1 MLFWVIAAV
10 MTALVTLALI
20 GPVMRSRNSTS
31 DAPELH
37 DMEVYRDQLAE
48 VDRDLSDGLI
58 DAAQA
63 EVARTEIS
71 RRLLSASRKS
81 KSAEPSE
88 TRNAGLRRAAV
99 IAVAVFMPLMAVTA
113 YLELG
118 RPDLPQLPLSA
129 RSQADPENTDLPML
143 VARAERHLAENPD
156 DGRGWSVLAPIYL
169 RLERFAD
176 SAEAFRKTIALLGP
190 TPERLTNLGE
200 ALISAG
206 GGLVTEEAKLAFQ
219 TARELD
225 PNDPRPQFFLAVGL
239 AQAGKQAEARAAFSA
254 MIAGAPEGAPWIA
267 AVEAQIAALDNSTG
281 TISGPVSDPASGGQV
296 AGSAAPGNPTAA
308 DIEAA
313 SNMSPEERQAMISSM
328 IQSLEARLA
337 RDPDNIE
344 GWLRLVRSH
353 VVTGNRDKA
362 QAALDRAFAVFA
374 RESAE
379 KQSLNAI
386 AREFGLVATSTLGGV
401 PVAPADPEGQTAL
414 PAPDVKPATPFI
426 LEGARADDPSAG
438 SGTDSGAAGR
448 PSGPT
453 QADIAAAAALSN
465 EERGDMIRGMVASLD
480 ARLSEN
486 PDNLEG
492 WLRLVRS
499 YAVLGDVPAAA
510 SALERAQAAFPE
522 GSEGGQALAELAGS
536 LGIAAKMENQ

>member
-20 GPVMRSRNSTS
+20 GPVMRSRKSTS
-31 DAPELH
+31 EAPELH

-71 RRLLSASRKS
+71 RRLLAASRKS
-81 KSAEPSE
+81 KTAGPSE
-88 TRNAGLRRAAV
+88 VKNSGLRRAAA
-99 IAVAVFMPLMAVTA
+99 IAVAVFMPVVAVTA

-129 RSQADPENTDLPML
+129 RLQADPENTDVAML
-143 VARAERHLAENPD
+143 VSRAERHLAENPN
-156 DGRGWSVLAPIYL
+156 DGRGWSVLGPIYV
-169 RLERFAD
+169 RLGRFDDA
-176 SAEAFRKTIALLGP
+176 AEAFRNTIALLGP
-190 TPERLTNLGE
+190 TPERLANLGE

-225 PNDPRPQFFLAVGL
+225 PNDPRPQFFLAMGL
-239 AQAGKQAEARAAFSA
+239 AQAGKQAEARAAFDA
-254 MIAGAPEGAPWIA
+254 MISSAPEGAPWIA
-267 AVEAQIAALDNSTG
+267 AVEAQIAALDRPAG
-281 TISGPVSDPASGGQV
+281 TISGPVSGPASGGQ
-296 AGSAAPGNPTAA
+296 AGGAAAPGNPTAA
-308 DIEAA
+308 DIAA
-313 SNMSPEERQAMISSM
+313 ANDMSPDERQAMVASM

-337 RDPDNIE
+337 SDPDNID

-353 VVTGNRDKA
+353 VVMGNRDRA

-374 RESAE
+374 TESAE

-401 PVAPADPEGQTAL
+401 PVAPAGPGGQTAL
-414 PAPDVKPATPFI
+414 VDPKVKPATPFI
-426 LEGARADDPSAG
+426 LDGARADPPAG
-438 SGTDSGAAGR
+438 TGADTGSAAG

-453 QADIAAAAALSN
+453 RADIAEAAALSDA
-465 EERGDMIRGMVASLD
+465 ERGDMIRGMVASLD
-480 ARLSEN
+480 AKLTEN

-499 YAVLGDVPAAA
+499 YAVLGDTSAAA
-510 SALERAQAAFPE
+510 SALQRAQAAFPE
-522 GSEGGQALAELAGS
+522 GSQGGQALAELAS
-536 LGIAAKMENQ
+536 ELGIAVEMEDQ

>member
-88 TRNAGLRRAAV
+88 ARNSRLRQVAA
-99 IAVAVFMPLMAVTA
+99 IAVAVFMPLVAVTA

-129 RSQADPENTDLPML
+129 RLQEDPENTDLPML
-143 VARAERHLAENPD
+143 VARAEQHLAENPD

-239 AQAGKQAEARAAFSA
+239 AQAGKQAEARAAFDA
-254 MIAGAPEGAPWIA
+254 MIASAPEGAPWIA
-267 AVEAQIAALDNSTG
+267 AVEAQIAALDSPAG
-281 TISGPVSDPASGGQV
+281 TISGPVSGPASGGQV
-296 AGSAAPGNPTAA
+296 AGAAAPGNPTAA
-308 DIEAA
+308 DIAA
-313 SNMSPEERQAMISSM
+313 ANDMSPEERQAMIASM
-328 IQSLEARLA
+328 IRSLEARLGS
-337 RDPDNIE
+337 DPDNID

-362 QAALDRAFAVFA
+362 QAVLERAFAVFA
-374 RESAE
+374 TESAE

-401 PVAPADPEGQTAL
+401 PVAPADPGGQTAL
-414 PAPDVKPATPFI
+414 VAPDVKPVTPFI
-426 LEGARADDPSAG
+426 LDGARADDPSAG
-438 SGTDSGAAGR
+438 SSAAADAAAG

-480 ARLSEN
+480 ARLTEN
-486 PDNLEG
+486 PENLEG

-499 YAVLGDVPAAA
+499 YAVLGDAPAAA
-510 SALERAQAAFPE
+510 SALERAQVAFPE
-522 GSEGGQALAELAGS
+522 GSEGGQALAELASS
-536 LGIAAKMENQ
+536 LGIAAKVENQ

>member
-1 MLFWVIAAV
+1 MLFWVIAAF
-10 MTALVTLALI
+10 MTAFVTLALI

-37 DMEVYRDQLAE
+37 DMEVYSDQLKE

-81 KSAEPSE
+81 KSAAPPEA
-88 TRNAGLRRAAV
+88 RNAGLRRVAA
-99 IAVAVFMPLMAVTA
+99 IAVAVFMPLVAVTA

-118 RPDLPQLPLSA
+118 RPDLPQLPLAA
-129 RSQADPENTDLPML
+129 RLQVDPENADLPML
-143 VARAERHLAENPD
+143 VARAEKHLAENPN
-156 DGRGWSVLAPIYL
+156 DGRGWSVLGPIYL
-169 RLERFAD
+169 RLGRFAD

-206 GGLVTEEAKLAFQ
+206 GGLVTEEARLAFQ

-239 AQAGKQAEARAAFSA
+239 AQSGKQSEARAAFDA
-254 MIAGAPEGAPWIA
+254 MIASAPEGAPWIG
-267 AVEAQIAALDNSTG
+267 AVEAQIAALDSPAG
-281 TISGPVSDPASGGQV
+281 TISGPVSGPASGGQG
-296 AGSAAPGNPTAA
+296 AGASAPGNPSAS
-308 DIEAA
+308 DIAAA
-313 SNMSPEERQAMISSM
+313 SDMSPEERQAMIASM
-328 IQSLEARLA
+328 VQNLEARLA
-337 RDPDNIE
+337 SDPDNID

-353 VVTGNRDKA
+353 VVMGNRDKA

-374 RESAE
+374 TESAE
-379 KQSLNAI
+379 KQSLNTI

-401 PVAPADPEGQTAL
+401 PVAPAEPGGEAALIAPEA
-414 PAPDVKPATPFI
+414 KPATPFI
-426 LEGARADDPSAG
+426 LDGARADPPAG
-438 SGTDSGAAGR
+438 SDADAVSAAG

-480 ARLSEN
+480 AKLSEN

-499 YAVLGDVPAAA
+499 YAVLGDAPAAA
-510 SALERAQAAFPE
+510 SALQRAQVAFPD
-522 GSEGGQALAELAGS
+522 GSEGAQALAELAAS
-536 LGIAAKMENQ
+536 LGIAAKVEEQ